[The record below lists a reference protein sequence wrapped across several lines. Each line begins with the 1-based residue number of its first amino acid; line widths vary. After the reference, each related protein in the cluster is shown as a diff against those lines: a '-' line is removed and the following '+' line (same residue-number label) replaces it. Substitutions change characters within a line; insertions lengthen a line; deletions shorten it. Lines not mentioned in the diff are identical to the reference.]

1 MGSPRIS
8 VFWAIPSTDNPLI
21 PFACLRATPRQPGPC
36 WPPMASYPLHP
47 GPLGFPVSMLSTVHA
62 SPDGLFPGLV
72 EGTVPKTGNTG
83 ANHAKHR
90 HPRLQHRSKPETRT
104 TQGGTNITNFS
115 LATSR
120 PRLSEGR
127 VLRDENGYRIMDTEW
142 HRITCFNGLG
152 KTVAEHCEKGMKVLV
167 HGRIHYSKWID
178 SMGNDRYG
186 CEIIAEKVDFLSR
199 PKSAEN
205 ENPELVDR
213 DDEIP
218 F

>member
-1 MGSPRIS
+1 MQNIVILAGNIGQ
-8 VFWAIPSTDNPLI
+8 
-21 PFACLRATPRQPGPC
+21 TPE
-36 WPPMASYPLHP
+36 
-47 GPLGFPVSMLSTVHA
+47 V
-62 SPDGLFPGLV
+62 
-72 EGTVPKTGNTG
+72 
-83 ANHAKHR
+83 
-90 HPRLQHRSKPETRT
+90 RT
-104 TQGGTNITNFS
+104 TQGGTKITNFQPRHFPPPP
-115 LATSR
+115 LGRSR
-120 PRLSEGR
+120 PARRERLPGH
-127 VLRDENGYRIMDTEW
+127 GHGW

-167 HGRIHYSKWID
+167 HGRIHYTKWID

-199 PKSAEN
+199 PKSMEN

>member
-1 MGSPRIS
+1 MKNLVILIGRI
-8 VFWAIPSTDNPLI
+8 A
-21 PFACLRATPRQPGPC
+21 AA
-36 WPPMASYPLHP
+36 
-47 GPLGFPVSMLSTVHA
+47 
-62 SPDGLFPGLV
+62 
-72 EGTVPKTGNTG
+72 
-83 ANHAKHR
+83 
-90 HPRLQHRSKPETRT
+90 PETRQSGET
-104 TQGGTNITNFS
+104 SITSFT
-115 LATSR
+115 LVTDR
-120 PRLSEGR
+120 PKIVDGKA
-127 VLRDENGYRIMDTEW
+127 VKNDKGYTETLPEF

-167 HGRIHYSKWID
+167 HGRIHYTKWTD
-178 SMGNDRYG
+178 ATGTDRYG